1 MKSIK
6 ALSELAQWFLQSEL
20 ENVNFP
26 PRRKTNQSTTN
37 TNGQQV
43 NGDVGDGH
51 GILPVPTSSMELLT
65 SDIMSHLQ
73 NEKEEASSCVHHFV
87 VVGQVGFGKSTLLS
101 NVLNQAVFNKSLI
114 APEQVVRISL
124 KPHSSIFSL
133 YSFFSKL
140 AQNFN
145 LRKDA
150 AALEAL
156 EGRQERKDLAVL
168 KVLKRFQLL
177 CIDDIDADGFKIL
190 KHLNKILDAY
200 DQKLIIVS
208 TCLNIKDFQSHSN
221 CKDVHTFLIR
231 PLSNQDSMK
240 MFESLLDL
248 GIDVSIPETYIHLA
262 KGIPSN
268 ICVISGIL
276 NYYQDVAYF
285 TQLTAEGEMHAP
297 LLCTLNKELD
307 CLSKYLL
314 DQLCQ
319 MKRPI
324 PVHDPTVFEKLLK
337 FGLVNNEL
345 RGGYVFVSATSSMQK
360 LYPEVVKCQSHNI
373 DNITQFSATELWK
386 DLLSPKLREIL
397 VACQTRGDTFVP
409 ESWYVDID
417 EI

>member
-1 MKSIK
+1 MKSIE

-20 ENVNFP
+20 ENAEFP
-26 PRRKTNQSTTN
+26 SATKSTTN
-37 TNGQQV
+37 
-43 NGDVGDGH
+43 GH
-51 GILPVPTSSMELLT
+51 GHGKLPVPTSSIKLLA
-65 SDIMSHLQ
+65 SAIMNQLQ
-73 NEKEEASSCVHHFV
+73 NVQEENDGSVHHFV
-87 VVGQVGFGKSTLLS
+87 VAGQVGSGKSTLLS
-101 NVLNQAVFNKSLI
+101 HVLNQAVFDKCFFT
-114 APEQVVRISL
+114 PEQVMRISL

-150 AALEAL
+150 AALEEL

-168 KVLKRFQLL
+168 KVLRRFRLI

-200 DQKLIIVS
+200 DQPLIVVS
-208 TCLNIKDFQSHSN
+208 TCQSIKDFQSHSN
-221 CKDVHTFLIR
+221 DKDALTFVVK
-231 PLSNQDSMK
+231 PLNNQDAMK
-240 MFESLLDL
+240 MFETLLDL
-248 GIDVSIPETYIHLA
+248 GIGVSIPETYVHLA

-268 ICVISGIL
+268 VCVISGML
-276 NYYQDVAYF
+276 NYYQDVAYL
-285 TQLTAEGEMHAP
+285 TQLTPASETQAP
-297 LLCTLNKELD
+297 LLCILNNELD

-324 PVHDPTVFEKLLK
+324 PVHDPTVFEKLIK
-337 FGLVNNEL
+337 FGLVNSEL
-345 RGGYVFVSATSSMQK
+345 RCGYIFVSATSTMLK
-360 LYPEVVKCQSHNI
+360 LYPEVIKCQSHNI

-409 ESWYVDID
+409 ESWYVHVN
-417 EI
+417 